1 MKYKKF
7 SKESQVLHPVSC
19 RQLPADGNLNWIWF
33 SRGESDSFVSVVKNR
48 VVISEENFADVPHWL
63 TIGEGHVVGVECR
76 YAYS

>member
-1 MKYKKF
+1 M
-7 SKESQVLHPVSC
+7 SSPVLLPVD
-19 RQLPADGNLNWIWF
+19 RPGMVIYLNGIWF
-33 SRGESDSFVSVVKNR
+33 SGGESDSFVAVVENR